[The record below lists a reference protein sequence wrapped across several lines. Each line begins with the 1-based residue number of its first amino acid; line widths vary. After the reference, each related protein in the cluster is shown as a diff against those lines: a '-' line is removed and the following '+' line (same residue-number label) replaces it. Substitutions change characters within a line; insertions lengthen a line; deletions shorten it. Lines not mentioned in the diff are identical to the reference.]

1 LLLVLSLSGSFAFAV
16 SGGLAG
22 VRQRL
27 DPFGVVVLAAVV
39 GLAGGVIRDVLI
51 GIRPIAFRDWE
62 YLAVV
67 GAAGLL
73 TSFCHPRLE
82 GLRQPIDVL
91 DAGGLALFSVT
102 GAVAALEHGIGAPE
116 AVVLGAISGIGGGIV
131 RDLLIGKIPV
141 VLRRGFYAIP
151 ALIGAGIV
159 VVAYEFGATGIGFPI
174 LAAATCFGLRLVGV
188 LLDLNLPSAQ
198 ELPGRLGAGLNGRR
212 RR

>member
-1 LLLVLSLSGSFAFAV
+1 MLLALSLSGAFAFAV

-22 VRQRL
+22 VRERL
-27 DPFGVVVLAAVV
+27 DPFGVLVLAAVV

-51 GIRPIAFRDWE
+51 GIRPIAFREWG

-73 TSFCHPRLE
+73 TAFWHPRLE
-82 GLRQPIDVL
+82 RLRQPIDVL
-91 DAGGLALFSVT
+91 DAGGLALFSVS
-102 GAVAALEHGIGAPE
+102 GALAALEHGIGAPE
-116 AVVLGAISGIGGGIV
+116 AVVLGAISGIGGSIV
-131 RDLLIGKIPV
+131 RDLLVGRVPE

-159 VVAYEFGATGIGFPI
+159 VVAHEAGASGPGFPC
-174 LAAATCFGLRLVGV
+174 LAAATCFGLRLAG
-188 LLDLNLPSAQ
+188 LFLDLNLPPAQ
-198 ELPGRLGAGLNGRR
+198 ELPGRFGSGPRR